1 MMLSQEI
8 IKQLIK
14 EEIDKLRAGP
24 GDINTDTPRVLQ
36 QVGYNDFLNSLSPE
50 EKHALH
56 SQLSH
61 HLMGSLTAPMGWAEV
76 GDPER
81 TLEALQTTH
90 ARLQQL
96 LGLLALDTD

>member
-1 MMLSQEI
+1 MLSKEL

-14 EEIDKLRAGP
+14 EELDKLRAGP
-24 GDINTDTPRVLQ
+24 GDIEADTPRILQ
-36 QVGYNDFLNSLSPE
+36 QVGYNDFINSLSPE
-50 EKHALH
+50 EKRAFHI
-56 SQLSH
+56 QLSH

-96 LGLLALDTD
+96 LGLLALDID